1 MKQIIDKVT
10 TIARQE
16 VIQIAK
22 DTNIVNL
29 DELDKVIDTLNVQEL
44 ALLTNVIFNAFL
56 IRNTKET
63 FKLQSGNADEKKIN
77 KIADKILN

>member
-29 DELDKVIDTLNVQEL
+29 EELNKVIDTLNVQEL

-63 FKLQSGNADEKKIN
+63 FELQSENADEKKIN

>member
-56 IRNTKET
+56 IKNTKET
-63 FKLQSGNADEKKIN
+63 FKLQGENADEKKIN